1 MKTDLDTFLSTRLP
15 FPGLAG
21 WGIRCQGRT
30 IEPKAY
36 VRQLTPHRIE
46 QLITSLTSGAEA
58 VRSHDLK
65 PRLMCWKFEQVHLYW
80 AVRGDGMSL
89 ALFVEN
95 RPEAAGL
102 PVTLLEEF
110 LTLTA

>member
-1 MKTDLDTFLSTRLP
+1 MNSNLDTFLSTRLA

-21 WGIRCQGRT
+21 WGIRCQGRS

-46 QLITSLTSGAEA
+46 QLMTSLASGAEA
-58 VRSHDLK
+58 IRSQDLK
-65 PRLMCWKFEQVHLYW
+65 PRLMCWKFEQVRLYW

-95 RPEAAGL
+95 QSNSDGIPQN
-102 PVTLLEEF
+102 LLENF
-110 LTLTA
+110 FTLTI

>member
-1 MKTDLDTFLSTRLP
+1 MNTNLESFLNTRLS
-15 FPGLAG
+15 FPGLVG
-21 WGIRCQGRT
+21 WGVRCQGRT

-46 QLITSLTSGAEA
+46 QLMACLASGAESI
-58 VRSHDLK
+58 RSHDLK
-65 PRLMCWKFEQVHLYW
+65 PQLMCWKFEQVRLYW

-95 RPEAAGL
+95 QSNSAGI
-102 PVTLLEEF
+102 PQRLLQEF
-110 LTLTA
+110 LTLTI